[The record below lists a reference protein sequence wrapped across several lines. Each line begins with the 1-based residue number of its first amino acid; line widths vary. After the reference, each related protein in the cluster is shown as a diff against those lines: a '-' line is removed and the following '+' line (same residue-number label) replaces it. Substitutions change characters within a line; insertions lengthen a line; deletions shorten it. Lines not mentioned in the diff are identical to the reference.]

1 MDFMIEYQD
10 LSYKAYLQL
19 KELIISGKLKPGEKI
34 LQEHMAQ
41 KLGISRM
48 PLHKAFQMLENELL
62 VESIPRRGIYVKKPN
77 LQEIADAFECRE
89 ALEVVACHR
98 LVESAS
104 NEDLDQLENLFAPFR
119 NSPNIDLIEYQQADQ
134 RFHDLI
140 IKLTNNKMLMRME
153 VIGNVLTN
161 SYRKGL
167 IRKPDETL
175 SEHFAIID
183 ALRNRNAEKA
193 EKIIRQH
200 SVKSR
205 KLVLEQMS
213 KADKK

>member
-1 MDFMIEYQD
+1 MDFTIEYQD

-19 KELIISGKLKPGEKI
+19 KELILAGKLKPGEKI
-34 LQEHMAQ
+34 PQEQIAQ

-62 VESIPRRGIYVKKPN
+62 VKSIPRRGIYVKEPN

-89 ALEVVACHR
+89 ALESVACHR

-104 NEDLDQLENLFAPFR
+104 DEDIDQLENLFTPFR
-119 NSPNIDLIEYQQADQ
+119 DNPDIDLIAYQQADQ

-140 IKLTNNKMLMRME
+140 IKLTGNKMLMRME
-153 VIGNVLTN
+153 VIGNVLIN

-183 ALRNRNAEKA
+183 ALRRRDAVKA

-205 KLVLEQMS
+205 KVVLEQMS
-213 KADKK
+213 KG

>member
-1 MDFMIEYQD
+1 MDFTIEYQD

-19 KELIISGKLKPGEKI
+19 KELILSGKLKPGEKI
-34 LQEHMAQ
+34 PQEHIAQ

-62 VESIPRRGIYVKKPN
+62 VKSIPRRGIYVKEPN

-89 ALEVVACHR
+89 ALESVACHR

-104 NEDLDQLENLFAPFR
+104 DEDIDQLENLFTPFR
-119 NSPNIDLIEYQQADQ
+119 DNPEIDLIAYQQADQ
-134 RFHDLI
+134 QFHDLI
-140 IKLTNNKMLMRME
+140 IKLTGNKMLMRME
-153 VIGNVLTN
+153 VIGNVLIN

-175 SEHFAIID
+175 CEHFAIID
-183 ALRNRNAEKA
+183 ALRSRDAGKA

-205 KLVLEQMS
+205 KVVLEQMS
-213 KADKK
+213 KG

>member
-1 MDFMIEYQD
+1 MDFTIEYQD

-34 LQEHMAQ
+34 PQEHIAQ

-62 VESIPRRGIYVKKPN
+62 VESIPRRGIYVKEPN

-89 ALEVVACHR
+89 ALESVACHR

-104 NEDLDQLENLFAPFR
+104 DEDIDQLESLFAPFR
-119 NSPNIDLIEYQQADQ
+119 DNPAIDLIAYQQADQ

-140 IKLTNNKMLMRME
+140 IKLTGNKMLMRME
-153 VIGNVLTN
+153 VIGNVLIN

-167 IRKPDETL
+167 IRKPYETL
-175 SEHFAIID
+175 YEHFAIID
-183 ALRNRNAEKA
+183 ALRSRDAGKA

-205 KLVLEQMS
+205 KVVLEQMS
-213 KADKK
+213 KG